1 MEPTT
6 TIRAELENFM
16 KQNELNIT
24 QFGLVADINPGTVSG
39 IVTGNRT
46 LSVQQLDRITATS
59 GHPNGYFYKNYI
71 EEFLSA
77 TTPNIRRVR
86 PLFYHCAELNM
97 LDCIE

>member
-39 IVTGNRT
+39 IVTGNVHFPF
-46 LSVQQLDRITATS
+46 SS
-59 GHPNGYFYKNYI
+59 
-71 EEFLSA
+71 
-77 TTPNIRRVR
+77 
-86 PLFYHCAELNM
+86 
-97 LDCIE
+97 